1 LPLSLI
7 IQIKGKIHKWSVP
20 VTTGPETFMVYYGLF
35 KNKHGEP
42 EFISL
47 IYARTFGISKIE

>member
-1 LPLSLI
+1 
-7 IQIKGKIHKWSVP
+7 

-35 KNKHGEP
+35 KNKNGEP

-47 IYARTFGISKIE
+47 IYARTFEISKIE